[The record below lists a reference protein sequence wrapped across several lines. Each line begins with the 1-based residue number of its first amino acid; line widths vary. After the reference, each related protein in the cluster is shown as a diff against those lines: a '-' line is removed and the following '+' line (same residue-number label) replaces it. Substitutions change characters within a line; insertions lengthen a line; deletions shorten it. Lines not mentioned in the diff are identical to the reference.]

1 VRGSRAVRASL
12 DDVLESPLA
21 PDPGAPDPGAPALA
35 HRSRWRRER
44 GGQERERGRRRSPW
58 RRGNRFDLR
67 DLLAEGVVSVGAR
80 PGRLAL
86 TVLGT
91 VLGIASLVVT
101 VGLAQTA
108 AGQVGRQFDAVAAT
122 QVVVQPGSVTTQS
135 GEERATG
142 RLPWDAEERLERLA
156 GVEDAGAVAGVD
168 TGGAPVTA
176 VPVNDPSAAEAVPPP
191 VLAASPGLLDAVRG
205 EVVTGRFF
213 DAGHDRRADRVAVLG
228 AGAAERLGISRVD
241 SQPTVFLGE
250 LPYTVI
256 GVVDGVERRT
266 DLLEAV
272 VVPLG
277 AARADLGLVAPEEL
291 QVRIEVGAGP
301 LVARQAPVALDPDG
315 ADGFDVQVPPEQS
328 RAREAVQADLNAT
341 FLALGAVAL
350 LVGGL
355 GIANVTLL
363 SVLERRGEIG
373 LRRAVG
379 ATRRQVAGQ
388 FLVESVVLGLLGGV
402 VGASLG
408 VVTVVGVSVVQQWT
422 PVLDVPTAFGS
433 ALLGGAIGLVAG
445 AYPALKAA
453 TVEPITALRGGL

>member
-1 VRGSRAVRASL
+1 MRRRAAPVAL
-12 DDVLESPLA
+12 EDVLELA
-21 PDPGAPDPGAPALA
+21 ETDPPPPP
-35 HRSRWRRER
+35 RRRRWR
-44 GGQERERGRRRSPW
+44 GRPW
-58 RRGNRFDLR
+58 RRGDGFDLR
-67 DLLAEGVVSVGAR
+67 DLLAEGVASVGAR

-86 TVLGT
+86 TMLGT

-122 QVVVQPGSVTTQS
+122 QVVVRPGSVLTQS

-142 RLPWDAEERLERLA
+142 RLPWDAEERVERLA
-156 GVEDAGAVAGVD
+156 GVEDAGALAAVD
-168 TGGAPVTA
+168 LGGAPVTA
-176 VPVNDPSAAEAVPPP
+176 VPVNDPSAPAAVSPP

-205 EVVTGRFF
+205 RVVTGRFF
-213 DAGHDRRADRVAVLG
+213 DAGHDARADQVVVLG
-228 AGAAERLGISRVD
+228 ARAAERLGVGRVD
-241 SQPTVFLGE
+241 RQPTVFLGE
-250 LPYTVI
+250 APYTVI
-256 GVVDGVERRT
+256 GVVDDVRRRT
-266 DLLEAV
+266 DLLDAV
-272 VVPLG
+272 LVPLG
-277 AARADLGLVAPEEL
+277 TARADLGLTAPEEL
-291 QVRIEVGAGP
+291 QVRIAVGAGP
-301 LVARQAPVALDPDG
+301 LVARQAPVALDPGSDD
-315 ADGFDVQVPPEQS
+315 AFDVEAPPERS

-408 VVTVVGVSVVQQWT
+408 VLVVVGVSVVQAWT
-422 PVLDVPTAFGS
+422 PVLDLPTAFGS
-433 ALLGGAIGLVAG
+433 ALLGGLIGLVAG
-445 AYPALKAA
+445 AYPAVKAA
-453 TVEPITALRGGL
+453 TVEPITALRGGV